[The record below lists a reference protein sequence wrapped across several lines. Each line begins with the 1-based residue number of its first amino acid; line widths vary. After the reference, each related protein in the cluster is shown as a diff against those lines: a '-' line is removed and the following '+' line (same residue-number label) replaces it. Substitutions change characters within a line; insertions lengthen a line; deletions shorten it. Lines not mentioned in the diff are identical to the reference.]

1 MIRMAIA
8 GAAGFVLVFIESYLV
23 MILKGY
29 KTIEF
34 GGISPFVGVWAM
46 NFFLVFSILTHAKLW
61 YDERAQER
69 EDAQTEQ

>member
-1 MIRMAIA
+1 MIRMVLA

-23 MILKGY
+23 MAVKGY

-46 NFFLVFSILTHAKLW
+46 NFFLVFTIITHMKLW
-61 YDERAQER
+61 YDERVQAR
-69 EDAQTEQ
+69 EDAPAER